1 MVKNACTGEFNES
14 RSPSATV
21 VGAMFQPFRCRPGL
35 RYCHISNAMH
45 DTNTV
50 EEQATYVMCDSCTF
64 SYVGPLFLIAL
75 RIS

>member
-1 MVKNACTGEFNES
+1 MS
-14 RSPSATV
+14 S
-21 VGAMFQPFRCRPGL
+21 
-35 RYCHISNAMH
+35 AMH

-50 EEQATYVMCDSCTF
+50 EEQATYVMCDSYAF